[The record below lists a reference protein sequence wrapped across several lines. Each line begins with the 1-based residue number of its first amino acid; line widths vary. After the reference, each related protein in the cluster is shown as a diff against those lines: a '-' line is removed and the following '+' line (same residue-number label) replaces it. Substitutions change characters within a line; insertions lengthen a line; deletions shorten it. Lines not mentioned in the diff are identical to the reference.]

1 MKGGLVL
8 IIRDDENLWKRPS
21 SIAATL
27 PYYLMTL
34 VTFRTSRADQNTNK
48 LCHLFAHDLNNG
60 ASAIA
65 FVSNDK
71 PCIFQ
76 PLDLPL
82 ACLITQ
88 SEL

>member
-34 VTFRTSRADQNTNK
+34 VTFRTSRADQSTNK
-48 LCHLFAHDLNNG
+48 LFHLFAHDLNNG

-65 FVSNDK
+65 FVSSDK
-71 PCIFQ
+71 PSIFQ
-76 PLDLPL
+76 RLDLPL
-82 ACLITQ
+82 ACLGPQ
-88 SEL
+88 AEL

>member
-48 LCHLFAHDLNNG
+48 LFYLFAHDLDNG
-60 ASAIA
+60 ASAIS
-65 FVSNDK
+65 FVSSDK
-71 PCIFQ
+71 SSIFQ
-76 PLDLPL
+76 TLDLPL
-82 ACLITQ
+82 ACLIPQT
-88 SEL
+88 EL